1 MTVIVE
7 HNYDRELLSSVG
19 KGRTDRS
26 EINAVSS
33 LENLLLLMVTIY
45 DHKDNILVTFRH
57 SSNDNSN

>member
-26 EINAVSS
+26 DINAVSS

-45 DHKDNILVTFRH
+45 DHNDNILVTFRH
-57 SSNDNSN
+57 

>member
-26 EINAVSS
+26 DINAVFS
-33 LENLLLLMVTIY
+33 LENLLPLMVTIY
-45 DHKDNILVTFRH
+45 DHNNNILGTFRY
-57 SSNDNSN
+57 